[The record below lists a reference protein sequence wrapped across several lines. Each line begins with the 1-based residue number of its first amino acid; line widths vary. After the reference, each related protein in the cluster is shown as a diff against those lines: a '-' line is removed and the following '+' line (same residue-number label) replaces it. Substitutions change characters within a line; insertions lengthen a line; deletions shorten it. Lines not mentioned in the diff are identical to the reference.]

1 MGQRLGKEAL
11 IKMGDWV
18 IIIEGTGM
26 HDNADYSQDADKMM
40 ARFVEELKVASQ
52 EIESATFTSGQRKIL

>member
-1 MGQRLGKEAL
+1 
-11 IKMGDWV
+11 MGDWV